1 MLTISTDTVGWI
13 ILKAREVD
21 VKDADTSDNGEA
33 EEAGHLSVL
42 EDRGDDA
49 SYDELHSWIDDLT
62 DTEQA
67 ELVALFW
74 LGRGD
79 GEADE
84 FPELVERARA
94 SRSTPTA
101 DYLLGEPMLSD
112 MLEEGLQA
120 LGYTA
125 SEIESAL

>member
-1 MLTISTDTVGWI
+1 MLTISKDTLGWI
-13 ILKAREVD
+13 ILKAREFE
-21 VKDADTSDNGEA
+21 VKDSDTSDTGEA
-33 EEAGHLSVL
+33 DEAGAMSVL

-49 SYDELHSWIDDLT
+49 SFDEVHSWIDDLT

-79 GEADE
+79 GDANEFAD
-84 FPELVERARA
+84 LVQRARE
-94 SRSTPTA
+94 SRNTPTA
-101 DYLLGEPMLSD
+101 DYLLGAPLLSD

-120 LGYTA
+120 LGY
-125 SEIESAL
+125 SVSDIESDL

>member
-13 ILKAREVD
+13 ILKAREVE
-21 VKDADTSDNGEA
+21 VKDADTSDTGEA
-33 EEAGHLSVL
+33 EEAGAMSVL

-49 SYDELHSWIDDLT
+49 SAEELHSWIDDLT

-79 GEADE
+79 GDASD
-84 FPELVERARA
+84 FAELVERARD
-94 SRSTPTA
+94 SRTTPTA
-101 DYLLGEPMLSD
+101 DYLLGAPMLSD
-112 MLEEGLQA
+112 MLEEGLTA
-120 LGYTA
+120 LGYNA

>member
-1 MLTISTDTVGWI
+1 MLTIATETVGWI
-13 ILKAREVD
+13 ILKSREVE
-21 VKDADTSDNGEA
+21 VKDADTSDTGEA
-33 EEAGHLSVL
+33 EEAGALSVL

-49 SYDELHSWIDDLT
+49 SNEELHSWIDDLT

-79 GEADE
+79 GDADE
-84 FPELVERARA
+84 FPELVARARE
-94 SRSTPTA
+94 SRTTPTA
-101 DYLLGEPMLSD
+101 DYLLGAPLLSD

-120 LGYTA
+120 LGY
-125 SEIESAL
+125 SVSDIESDL

>member
-1 MLTISTDTVGWI
+1 MLTISKDTLGWI
-13 ILKAREVD
+13 ILKAREFE
-21 VKDADTSDNGEA
+21 VKDSDTSDNGEA
-33 EEAGHLSVL
+33 DEAGAMSVL

-49 SYDELHSWIDDLT
+49 SFDEVHSWIDDLT

-79 GEADE
+79 GDANEFAD
-84 FPELVERARA
+84 LVQRARE
-94 SRSTPTA
+94 SRNTPTA
-101 DYLLGEPMLSD
+101 DYLLGAPLLSD

-120 LGYTA
+120 LGY
-125 SEIESAL
+125 SVSDIESDL

>member
-1 MLTISTDTVGWI
+1 MLTISKVTLGWI
-13 ILKAREVD
+13 ILKAREFE
-21 VKDADTSDNGEA
+21 VKDADTSDTGES
-33 EEAGHLSVL
+33 EEAGAMSVL

-49 SYDELHSWIDDLT
+49 SLDELRSWIHDLT

-79 GEADE
+79 GDADE
-84 FPELVERARA
+84 FADLVQRARE
-94 SRSTPTA
+94 SRNTPTA
-101 DYLLGEPMLSD
+101 DYLLGAPLLSD

-120 LGYTA
+120 LGYSV
-125 SEIESAL
+125 SEIESKL